1 MGKIGRSQLA
11 AMNMVYNRYSFTYFL
26 DSLERMGVGQFEL
39 WAGAPHFC
47 HFIQSLSD
55 AGKLRKE
62 VGLSG
67 LKIVCLTPE
76 QVLYP
81 HNIASSDRELRRFS
95 LEYFY
100 KYIDQTAELGVDKML
115 CCAGWGDYDQDR
127 EEAWK
132 RSVESLWS
140 MVERAKR
147 ADVTLAFEILGRFES
162 NLVHDFDTARRM
174 MEEMQE
180 RCIRDR
186 SQAAPPHRQWQG
198 ISPGSAGW
206 YVRICHVC

>member
-62 VGLSG
+62 VGLRG

-81 HNIASSDRELRRFS
+81 HNIASSDRELR
-95 LEYFY
+95 
-100 KYIDQTAELGVDKML
+100 
-115 CCAGWGDYDQDR
+115 
-127 EEAWK
+127 
-132 RSVESLWS
+132 
-140 MVERAKR
+140 
-147 ADVTLAFEILGRFES
+147 
-162 NLVHDFDTARRM
+162 
-174 MEEMQE
+174 
-180 RCIRDR
+180 
-186 SQAAPPHRQWQG
+186 
-198 ISPGSAGW
+198 GSAW
-206 YVRICHVC
+206 SIFINTSTNSRIGRG